1 MSDSEV
7 ESCKESLSYGDYNN
21 DGETSAIEMYQSH
34 ASTYANVFEGNEELS
49 ARAQEIALQQGE
61 IYAAYAGD
69 DGILDEYE
77 YNAALQSEENSA
89 LLDQYWELK
98 DYYKSTQGTY
108 DSFNRYAQDEDGE
121 VSPYEFLQNKLH
133 NYKYIFGD
141 NKESRNEAIINAL
154 KQTQILMEYAGEDG
168 VLDQE
173 EYTQALRSDEYAET
187 MSDYLDISST
197 AF

>member
-1 MSDSEV
+1 M
-7 ESCKESLSYGDYNN
+7 
-21 DGETSAIEMYQSH
+21 
-34 ASTYANVFEGNEELS
+34 
-49 ARAQEIALQQGE
+49 
-61 IYAAYAGD
+61 
-69 DGILDEYE
+69 
-77 YNAALQSEENSA
+77 
-89 LLDQYWELK
+89 
-98 DYYKSTQGTY
+98 
-108 DSFNRYAQDEDGE
+108 
-121 VSPYEFLQNKLH
+121 H